1 MHAVPLSLVAIL
13 MLASLGACAQA
24 PPGLAQQWQT
34 FQSGPF
40 RPIRPRTA
48 RYPLSD
54 QSNRGDWVPYA
65 PMTDEFN
72 GTKLDGAKWFPTNPT
87 WKGRQPAWFNPANVT
102 VAGGCLNLTMRKQD
116 APEDLRREGYHTYS
130 SAAVQ
135 SRGTVLYGYFE
146 VRAKP
151 MPSAGSSAFW
161 FYKADPEEWTEID
174 VFEIGGRAKGFERKD
189 HITVHVFHTPQIK
202 EHFQIGDAWI
212 APWDLDADFHVY
224 GLEWDERELKFYV
237 DGVLVRRGPNTHWHQ
252 PLTMNFDSETMPDW
266 FGLPQDADLPSTYR
280 IDYVRAWKHRRD
292 AQHASIAASAEGGDH
307 DALRTSSAP
316 RPKIR

>member
-1 MHAVPLSLVAIL
+1 MHLIGLPFAALLV
-13 MLASLGACAQA
+13 LAPIAACAQA
-24 PPGLAQQWQT
+24 PAGLAEQWET
-34 FQSGPF
+34 LHPTPF
-40 RPIRPRTA
+40 RPVQRITN

-54 QSNRGDWVPYA
+54 QQNHGDWVPYA

-72 GTKLDGAKWFPTNPT
+72 TTQLDATKWFPTNPT

-116 APEDLRREGYHTYS
+116 APEDLRKEGYHTYS

-151 MPSAGSSAFW
+151 MRSAGSSSFW
-161 FYKADPEEWTEID
+161 FYNNADPTQWTEID
-174 VFEIGGRAKGFERKD
+174 VFEIGGRAKGFERKVN
-189 HITVHVFHTPQIK
+189 ITVHVFRTPQIK
-202 EHFQIGDAWI
+202 QHFQIGDAWI
-212 APWDLDADFHVY
+212 APWDLDDAFHVY
-224 GLEWDERELKFYV
+224 GLEWDARELKFYV

-266 FGLPQDADLPSTYR
+266 FGLPKDEDLPSTYR
-280 IDYVRAWKHRRD
+280 IDYVRAWKHRSET
-292 AQHASIAASAEGGDH
+292 Q
-307 DALRTSSAP
+307 
-316 RPKIR
+316 